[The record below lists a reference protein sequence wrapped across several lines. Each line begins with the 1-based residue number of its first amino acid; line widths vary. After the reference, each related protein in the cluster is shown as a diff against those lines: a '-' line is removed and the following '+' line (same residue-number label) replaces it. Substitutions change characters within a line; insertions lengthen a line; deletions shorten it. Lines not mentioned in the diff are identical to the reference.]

1 MRFLI
6 RAAFCLS
13 VGNSLCWGQDPIPPA
28 PGKPVE
34 GQYVVEMKVWEQM
47 RGRPRPPTQTIKSAE
62 LKANTADQLADDL
75 KYTKKGE
82 QFGESSDKNWEALDY
97 HPVVFMLAQPK
108 VVVLADQQA
117 VVSLM
122 SPRALPYFVRESADT
137 FKLIKTEPKELGV
150 EIKLMLKPVEDDADR
165 IEISPLEFSVTT
177 LDRRE
182 KIDGLEFDVGKPVV
196 ATRKLATSVTV
207 KLGKVY
213 ETIIP
218 SPNQKSAFLAMR
230 VERVEE
236 YVSRAKAGT
245 ESSGSNGK

>member
-1 MRFLI
+1 MRFLMC
-6 RAAFCLS
+6 AALCLS
-13 VGNSLCWGQDPIPPA
+13 VGNSLSWAQDPIPPA

-34 GQYVVEMKVWEQM
+34 GQYVVEMKVWE
-47 RGRPRPPTQTIKSAE
+47 RLRDRPRAKPVQQKATSAE
-62 LKANTADQLADDL
+62 QWAATDL
-75 KYTKKGE
+75 EDTKHGE
-82 QFGESSDKNWEALDY
+82 LFAESSDKVWEAVDY
-97 HPVVFMLAQPK
+97 HPLVFMLAQPK
-108 VVVLADQQA
+108 VVVLAEQQA

-122 SPRALPYFVRESADT
+122 TPRELPYFVRQSADT
-137 FKLIKTEPKELGV
+137 FKLMKTEPKELGV
-150 EIKLMLKPVEDDADR
+150 EIKLMLKPVEGDAER

-182 KIDGLEFDVGKPVV
+182 KLDGLDLDVGRPVV
-196 ATRKLATSVTV
+196 STRKLETSAIV

-236 YVSRAKAGT
+236 YVSRAKAAT
-245 ESSGSNGK
+245 AISGRNGN